1 MKNKSLKKLF
11 KRIGSNVH
19 PLITQKNMSSL
30 WKCYIIRTNFS
41 YWQDYK
47 YLKYSKCSSI
57 SVLPF
62 NCLSSPEMK
71 EVVSNILKNC
81 FDSFVSEW
89 LYYLQINC
97 KYFKTILTPRDL
109 HQIIIIRISRISK
122 RTLVLRKKIVLQ
134 NLKTI
139 EN

>member
-1 MKNKSLKKLF
+1 MF
-11 KRIGSNVH
+11 KRIGSNIH
-19 PLITQKNMSSL
+19 PWVTQKSMSSL

-47 YLKYSKCSSI
+47 YLKYNKCSAI

-71 EVVSNILKNC
+71 EVVSNFLKNC
-81 FDSFVSEW
+81 FRQFRFKMFLLLTD
-89 LYYLQINC
+89 NC

-109 HQIIIIRISRISK
+109 YQIIIIRISRISK
-122 RTLVLRKKIVLQ
+122 RTSVLTKKSFTKFKNYRKL
-134 NLKTI
+134 
-139 EN
+139 